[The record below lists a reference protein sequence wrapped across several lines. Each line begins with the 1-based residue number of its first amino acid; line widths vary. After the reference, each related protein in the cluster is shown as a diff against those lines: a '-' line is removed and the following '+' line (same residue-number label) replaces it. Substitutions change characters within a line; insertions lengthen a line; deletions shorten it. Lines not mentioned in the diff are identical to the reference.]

1 MGLQKELEAKN
12 LDGVIRELTEN
23 PSCIDDVT
31 EKGVPLALYAA
42 ELGDFSIVK
51 YIVEYSRASMNTV
64 DENHRNILH
73 YAAASGN
80 LEMNRYLVEK
90 VGIAV
95 AEEMEEFH
103 IDLWL
108 APGLNIQRNPL
119 CGRNFEYYSED
130 PFLSGTVASK
140 EVYGAAT
147 KGLYA
152 YIKHFA
158 FNDQENHRGD
168 REGQYGAATWLNE
181 QSAREIYLKPFE
193 MCMKLDDIT
202 LNYVEKQAD
211 GSYQNAETTIPA
223 AMGVMTAFNRIG
235 ATWTGGSY
243 ALITGILRTE
253 WGFNGAVIT
262 DNANTGVFMLGQQMI
277 EAGADMKL
285 TYDTSA
291 ARWDNYDA
299 NDPETYHYAREA
311 LHHVLYTTANT
322 KAMNHAMPGSV
333 YKDGPQI
340 ATVVRTVVNI
350 LCTLL
355 LVFFAYRI
363 FRVWKPSKR
372 KLAKLEAKAAAKANK
387 A

>member
-1 MGLQKELEAKN
+1 MN
-12 LDGVIRELTEN
+12 IHRT
-23 PSCIDDVT
+23 P
-31 EKGVPLALYAA
+31 
-42 ELGDFSIVK
+42 FS
-51 YIVEYSRASMNTV
+51 
-64 DENHRNILH
+64 
-73 YAAASGN
+73 
-80 LEMNRYLVEK
+80 
-90 VGIAV
+90 
-95 AEEMEEFH
+95 
-103 IDLWL
+103 
-108 APGLNIQRNPL
+108 
-119 CGRNFEYYSED
+119 GRNGEYYSED

-193 MCMKLDDIT
+193 MCMKLDDVT

-372 KLAKLEAKAAAKANK
+372 KLAKLEAKANK

>member
-51 YIVEYSRASMNTV
+51 YIVEYSRESMNTV

-130 PFLSGTVASK
+130 PLLSGTM
-140 EVYGAAT
+140 AAAMT
-147 KGLYA
+147 KGVQSRPGCGVTV
-152 YIKHFA
+152 KHFA
-158 FNDQENHRGD
+158 CNNQEDNRMGVD
-168 REGQYGAATWLNE
+168 AQVSERAL
-181 QSAREIYLKPFE
+181 REIYLRGFE
-193 MCMKLDDIT
+193 IAVKESRPVAIMSSYNL
-202 LNYVEKQAD
+202 LNGVH
-211 GSYQNAETTIPA
+211 A
-223 AMGVMTAFNRIG
+223 ANSVDLCTAIVRK
-235 ATWTGGSY
+235 
-243 ALITGILRTE
+243 E
-253 WGFNGAVIT
+253 WGFDGVIMS
-262 DNANTGVFMLGQQMI
+262 DWNTTVPEDGSIPWKCVT
-277 EAGADMKL
+277 AG
-285 TYDTSA
+285 
-291 ARWDNYDA
+291 
-299 NDPETYHYAREA
+299 NDII
-311 LHHVLYTTANT
+311 
-322 KAMNHAMPGSV
+322 MPGNAADAENIR
-333 YKDGPQI
+333 KAFEDGKLSEE
-340 ATVVRTVVNI
+340 VVRMCAGRI
-350 LCTLL
+350 LNLIHTLT
-355 LVFFAYRI
+355 A
-363 FRVWKPSKR
+363 
-372 KLAKLEAKAAAKANK
+372 E
-387 A
+387 

>member
-130 PFLSGTVASK
+130 PLLSGTM
-140 EVYGAAT
+140 AAAMT
-147 KGLYA
+147 KGVQSRPGCGVTV
-152 YIKHFA
+152 KHFA
-158 FNDQENHRGD
+158 CNNQEDNRMGVD
-168 REGQYGAATWLNE
+168 AQVSERAL
-181 QSAREIYLKPFE
+181 REIYLRGFE
-193 MCMKLDDIT
+193 IAVKESRPVAIMSSYNL
-202 LNYVEKQAD
+202 LNGVH
-211 GSYQNAETTIPA
+211 A
-223 AMGVMTAFNRIG
+223 ANSVDLCTAIARK
-235 ATWTGGSY
+235 
-243 ALITGILRTE
+243 E
-253 WGFNGAVIT
+253 WGFDGVIMS
-262 DNANTGVFMLGQQMI
+262 DWNTTVPEDGSIPWKCVT
-277 EAGADMKL
+277 AG
-285 TYDTSA
+285 
-291 ARWDNYDA
+291 
-299 NDPETYHYAREA
+299 NDII
-311 LHHVLYTTANT
+311 
-322 KAMNHAMPGSV
+322 MPGNADDAENIR
-333 YKDGPQI
+333 KAFEDGKLSEE
-340 ATVVRTVVNI
+340 VVRMCAGRI
-350 LCTLL
+350 LNLIHTLT
-355 LVFFAYRI
+355 A
-363 FRVWKPSKR
+363 
-372 KLAKLEAKAAAKANK
+372 E
-387 A
+387 